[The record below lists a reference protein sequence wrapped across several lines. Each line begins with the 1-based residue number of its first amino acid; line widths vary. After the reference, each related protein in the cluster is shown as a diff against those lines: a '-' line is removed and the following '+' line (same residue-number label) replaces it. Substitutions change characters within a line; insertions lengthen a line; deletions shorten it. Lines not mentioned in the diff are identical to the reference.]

1 MTVESFLQKQ
11 QDIYEALFDLVEALR
26 NDRIQRLMRR
36 SRWQDRVTS
45 QTAVQHMMAQAEA
58 VLKSW
63 ETTSHGRE
71 DEQ

>member
-36 SRWQDRVTS
+36 SHWQDRVTS